1 VSDEILA
8 RVEKLQAACDRH
20 GVPLAAA
27 ALQFP
32 MREPRITATLAG
44 CVTPAEVD
52 RLIENAR
59 WEIPGELWEEIAP

>member
-1 VSDEILA
+1 
-8 RVEKLQAACDRH
+8 
-20 GVPLAAA
+20 
-27 ALQFP
+27 

-59 WEIPGELWEEIAP
+59 REIPDELWEEIAP